1 MSFLVF
7 SVTVQS
13 GIYLLYSCPTSLCS
27 VAICLSFNAK
37 SYLLFTESTSLL
49 SGTCCHLLYEWSL
62 LIDMCLLCA
71 GGEER
76 PAASSK
82 ASGAVFKPH
91 CSCSRWA
98 AHLQF
103 VFHLT
108 GGFMVM
114 HYFCISR
121 LWGEVINE
129 QNEFCVVLMG
139 CDKNFLQGVKDK
151 GLMSSY
157 RLSVNLKSSFCWS
170 YVPVLV
176 GGRSQFLLI
185 SVTLVELCDTEL
197 RPGSGSL
204 IGLVK
209 VILIPSDTFL
219 LTLGM

>member
-7 SVTVQS
+7 SVTIQS
-13 GIYLLYSCPTSLCS
+13 GKYLLYSCPTSLCS

-91 CSCSRWA
+91 RSCSRWA

-139 CDKNFLQGVKDK
+139 CDKNFLQGEKDK